1 MRGQG
6 HINLF
11 KSIYN
16 ETKKWYNFLIEK
28 QEALSMFLYYVRH
41 GDPIYNPD
49 SLTELGHAQAEAL
62 SKRLSI
68 LGFDKIYVSSSN
80 RARQTAEP
88 TCKALGM
95 EAEILDWC
103 NEGHAWRDLTVTN
116 EKGNKCWAFQS
127 HSTSILFS
135 KPEIKKLG
143 KSWYDHEFFT
153 GTNFKTGFER
163 IMDETDGFMA
173 SLGFIHDREN
183 NCYTVSNP
191 KYKRV
196 ALFAH
201 QGFGLAFLS
210 ALCDIPY
217 PEFCT
222 RFDIGH
228 TGVTVIRITGSEGE
242 SVIPKIL
249 QLSNDSHLYK
259 EGISTKYNNL
269 FEL

>member
-1 MRGQG
+1 M
-6 HINLF
+6 L
-11 KSIYN
+11 
-16 ETKKWYNFLIEK
+16 
-28 QEALSMFLYYVRH
+28 LYYIRH

-49 SLTELGHAQAEAL
+49 SLTELGHTQAEAL
-62 SKRLSI
+62 AKRLSI
-68 LGFDKIYVSSSN
+68 LGFDKIYASSSN

-88 TCKALGM
+88 TCRALGM

-103 NEGHAWRDLTVTN
+103 NEGYAWRDLTVTN
-116 EKGNKCWAFQS
+116 EKGNKCWAFQDYK
-127 HSTSILFS
+127 TCLFLAS
-135 KPEIKKLG
+135 PEVKNLG
-143 KSWYDHEFFT
+143 DKWYDHPFFE
-153 GTNFKTGFER
+153 GTSFKSGFER
-163 IMDETDGFMA
+163 IMDETDKFME
-173 SLGFIHDREN
+173 SLGFIHDREKN
-183 NCYTVSNP
+183 YYTVAKP
-191 KYKRV
+191 QYERV

-228 TGVTVIRITGSEGE
+228 TGVTVIRIAGSEGDQC
-242 SVIPKIL
+242 IPKIL

-259 EGISTKYNNL
+259 EGISTKYHNI

>member
-1 MRGQG
+1 M
-6 HINLF
+6 L
-11 KSIYN
+11 
-16 ETKKWYNFLIEK
+16 
-28 QEALSMFLYYVRH
+28 LYYVRH

-62 SKRLSI
+62 AKRLSI
-68 LGFDKIYVSSSN
+68 LGFDKIYASSSN

-88 TCKALGM
+88 TCRALGM

-103 NEGHAWRDLTVTN
+103 NEGYAWRDLTVTN

-127 HSTSILFS
+127 HSTSLLLAS
-135 KPEIKKLG
+135 PEIKALG
-143 KSWYDHEFFT
+143 KDWYSHPFFD
-153 GTNFKTGFER
+153 GTSFKPGFER
-163 IMDETDGFMA
+163 IENETYKFMA
-173 SLGFIHDREN
+173 SLGFIHDKEN
-183 NCYTVSNP
+183 NCYTVA
-191 KYKRV
+191 KQQYGRV

-222 RFDIGH
+222 RFDMGH
-228 TGVTVIRITGSEGE
+228 TGVTVIRIHGNEGE
-242 SVIPKIL
+242 KCIPKIL

-259 EGISTKYNNL
+259 EGVSTKYQNF

>member
-1 MRGQG
+1 M
-6 HINLF
+6 LV
-11 KSIYN
+11 
-16 ETKKWYNFLIEK
+16 
-28 QEALSMFLYYVRH
+28 YYVRH

-49 SLTELGHAQAEAL
+49 SLTELGHTQAEAL

-88 TCKALGM
+88 TCRALGT

-103 NEGHAWRDLTVTN
+103 NEGYAWRDLSITGEN
-116 EKGNKCWAFQS
+116 GKRCWAFQD
-127 HSTSILFS
+127 HKTSLFLS
-135 KPEIKKLG
+135 SQEIKALG
-143 KSWYDHEFFT
+143 YKWYDHSFFN
-153 GTNFKTGFER
+153 GTAFKSGFER
-163 IMDETDGFMA
+163 IADETDKFMA
-173 SLGFIHDREN
+173 SLGYIHQRERC
-183 NCYTVSNP
+183 CYTVENP
-191 KYKRV
+191 LYERV

-228 TGVTVIRITGSEGE
+228 TGVTVIRIAGREGTE
-242 SVIPKIL
+242 CMPKIL

-259 EGISTKYNNL
+259 EGISTKYQNM

>member
-1 MRGQG
+1 M
-6 HINLF
+6 L
-11 KSIYN
+11 
-16 ETKKWYNFLIEK
+16 
-28 QEALSMFLYYVRH
+28 LYYVRH

-49 SLTELGHAQAEAL
+49 SLTELGHDQAEAL
-62 SKRLSI
+62 AKRLSI
-68 LGFDKIYVSSSN
+68 LGFDKIYASSSN

-88 TCKALGM
+88 TCRALGM

-103 NEGHAWRDLTVTN
+103 NEGYAWRDLRVTN
-116 EKGNKCWAFQS
+116 ECGNKCWAFQN
-127 HSTSILFS
+127 HKTKLFLS
-135 KPEIKKLG
+135 SPEIRALG
-143 KSWYDHEFFT
+143 DKWYDHQFFEKT
-153 GTNFKTGFER
+153 AFKSGIAR
-163 IMDETDGFMA
+163 IMNETDKFME

-183 NCYTVSNP
+183 HCYTVANP
-191 KYKRV
+191 QYERV

-228 TGVTVIRITGSEGE
+228 TGVTVIRIAGSEGE
-242 SVIPKIL
+242 QCIPKIL

-259 EGISTKYNNL
+259 EGISTKYHNI

>member
-1 MRGQG
+1 M
-6 HINLF
+6 L
-11 KSIYN
+11 
-16 ETKKWYNFLIEK
+16 
-28 QEALSMFLYYVRH
+28 LYYVRH

-49 SLTELGHAQAEAL
+49 SLTEFGHEQAEAL
-62 SKRLSI
+62 AKRLSI
-68 LGFDKIYVSSSN
+68 LGFDKIYASSSN

-103 NEGHAWRDLTVTN
+103 NEGYAWRDLTVTDEN
-116 EKGNKCWAFQS
+116 EKKMWVFQ
-127 HSTSILFS
+127 HKSTCIKLSS
-135 KPEIKKLG
+135 PEIRALG
-143 KSWYDHEFFT
+143 SLWYDHPMFD
-153 GTNFKTGFER
+153 GSRFKEGFQRIER
-163 IMDETDGFMA
+163 ETDSFME

-183 NCYTVSNP
+183 NCYTVANP
-191 KYKRV
+191 PYERV

-228 TGVTVIRITGSEGE
+228 TGVTVININGREGSLCT
-242 SVIPKIL
+242 PKIL

-259 EGISTKYNNL
+259 EGLSTKYHNVI
-269 FEL
+269 EV

>member
-1 MRGQG
+1 M
-6 HINLF
+6 L
-11 KSIYN
+11 
-16 ETKKWYNFLIEK
+16 
-28 QEALSMFLYYVRH
+28 LYYVRH

-49 SLTELGHAQAEAL
+49 SLTEQGHAQAEAL

-68 LGFDKIYVSSSN
+68 LGFDKIFSSSSN
-80 RARQTAEP
+80 RARLTALP
-88 TCKALGM
+88 TCNALGM

-103 NEGHAWRDLTVTN
+103 NEGYAWRDLTVLDAN
-116 EKGNKCWAFQS
+116 GRRMWAFQNRETVIQLS
-127 HSTSILFS
+127 S
-135 KPEIKKLG
+135 PEMRRLG
-143 KSWYDHEFFT
+143 NNWYDHPIFE
-153 GTNFKTGFER
+153 GTSFKEGFRRIER
-163 IMDETDGFMA
+163 ETDAFME

-183 NCYTVSNP
+183 NFYTVAQP
-191 KYKRV
+191 QYDRV

-228 TGVTVIRITGSEGE
+228 TGVTVINISGREGD
-242 SVIPKIL
+242 VCIPKIL

-259 EGISTKYNNL
+259 EGLSTKYHNVI
-269 FEL
+269 EI